1 MRGVSSTPTEA
12 PARPSPSSAVLRTS
26 TAADGVGRRV
36 IQWSLA
42 LTYPLLILCSWRWD
56 EPRYIGVALLVV
68 LWLQRWLGA
77 GLLATSMRRLS
88 TLDWAVL
95 TILSAASATMVL
107 TGSQRLLSL
116 YPALVN
122 AGLFTAFAATLFRGP
137 SMVEKFARLQRPDL
151 DARAVSYTFRVTQ
164 LWCLFFVLNG
174 AFSVYTALAWSHGA
188 WSIYNGVVAYAL
200 TAALLLGEMVWRF
213 FMLRTRRAA

>member
-1 MRGVSSTPTEA
+1 VRDVSSTL
-12 PARPSPSSAVLRTS
+12 SQSSAHAAEPRAS
-26 TAADGVGRRV
+26 TAAVSVGRRGV
-36 IQWSLA
+36 QVLLGLS
-42 LTYPLLILCSWRWD
+42 YPLLILCSWRWD
-56 EPRYIGVALLVV
+56 APRYIGIALLVV

-95 TILSAASATMVL
+95 TMLSVVSATMAL
-107 TGSQRLLSL
+107 TSSQRLLSL

-122 AGLFTAFAATLFRGP
+122 VGLFTAFAATLFRGP
-137 SMVEKFARLQRPDL
+137 SMIEKFARLQRPDL
-151 DARAVSYTFRVTQ
+151 DARGVAYTFRVTQ
-164 LWCLFFVLNG
+164 LWCLFFVVNG

-200 TAALLLGEMVWRF
+200 TATLLLGEVVWRF
-213 FMLRTRRAA
+213 FMLRARRAA